1 MSWFKSLQKGFKDAV
16 DKTKE
21 AGTRMEK
28 LAKEALEKTK
38 SAMLASLPQSMAAA
52 VTDSPSSLAKLKQ
65 EVQTYQAKNAA
76 VGAQHPVQLT
86 DKDGCTLLHLAT
98 KSGTV
103 EVVTYL
109 LDSHVRGTLSS
120 MLFSVVVDVGC
131 IPNKTMSIV

>member
-52 VTDSPSSLAKLKQ
+52 ALTDSPSSLAKLKK
-65 EVQTYQAKNAA
+65 EIQTYQAKNAA

-103 EVVTYL
+103 DVVTFL
-109 LDSHVRGTLSS
+109 LDSHVRMCDHHACMHVCGQQSP
-120 MLFSVVVDVGC
+120 FVW
-131 IPNKTMSIV
+131 